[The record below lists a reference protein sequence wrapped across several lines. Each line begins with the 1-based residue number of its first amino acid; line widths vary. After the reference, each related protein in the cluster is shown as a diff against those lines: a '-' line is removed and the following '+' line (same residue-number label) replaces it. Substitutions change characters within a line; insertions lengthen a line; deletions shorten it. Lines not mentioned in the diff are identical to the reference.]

1 MVLARISIWHFKK
14 GRREDGFAELDR
26 VLNQSTRHTS
36 GFRGYISLL
45 SKEDANKATVLT
57 LWQDE
62 ESLMASERG
71 VFSNAISKVRECID
85 NPPNFENYRVFST
98 ELFQKSE

>member
-1 MVLARISIWHFKK
+1 MVLARMSVWHFQK

-26 VLNQSTRHTS
+26 VLNQSTRHTA
-36 GFRGYISLL
+36 GFRGYISLM

-62 ESLMASERG
+62 ESLEASEKG
-71 VFSNAISKVRECID
+71 VYTNAISKVRECLESS
-85 NPPNFENYRVFST
+85 PKLENFRVFST
-98 ELFQKSE
+98 ELFQKLG